1 MLKNDL
7 EPITIWEHIKL
18 LFVKTKYD
26 YDNGIFI
33 KYKEM
38 NGKLY
43 ILKMTLIPEI
53 K

>member
-1 MLKNDL
+1 MFNDL

-18 LFVKTKYD
+18 LFIKAKYD
-26 YDNGIFI
+26 YDNGMFI

-43 ILKMTLIPEI
+43 ILKMSFISKL

>member
-1 MLKNDL
+1 MFEDLKS
-7 EPITIWEHIKL
+7 ITILEHIKL

-26 YDNGIFI
+26 YDNGMVI

-43 ILKMTLIPEI
+43 ILKMTYILKI